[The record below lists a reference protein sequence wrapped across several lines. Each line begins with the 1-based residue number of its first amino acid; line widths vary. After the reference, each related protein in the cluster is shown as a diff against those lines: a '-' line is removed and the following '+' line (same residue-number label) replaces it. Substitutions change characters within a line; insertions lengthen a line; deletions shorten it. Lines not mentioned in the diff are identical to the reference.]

1 MKLTLKIS
9 LFLFFLITFGDRSF
23 SLTDYEIK
31 KICKKEK
38 RELTCQNKLKEKRL
52 KLQKGTF
59 IEIPVIP
66 FKK

>member
-9 LFLFFLITFGDRSF
+9 LFLFFLITFSDRSF

-31 KICKKEK
+31 KICKKEE